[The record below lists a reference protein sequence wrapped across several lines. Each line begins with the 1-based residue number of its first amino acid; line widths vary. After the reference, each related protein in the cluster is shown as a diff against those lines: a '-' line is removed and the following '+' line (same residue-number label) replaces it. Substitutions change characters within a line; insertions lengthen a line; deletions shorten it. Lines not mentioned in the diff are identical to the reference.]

1 MIEGKSLR
9 SDLHRLARA
18 LTALHHAMPDPEARR
33 KLGILMADLD
43 ECLDDEEA
51 LAVDMERRF
60 HIEVERLLGPLP
72 PADPAFRERYTAML
86 AASPAVAIADAALR
100 VVLARMPVPPQP

>member
-18 LTALHHAMPDPEARR
+18 LAALHQAMPDAEVRR
-33 KLGILMADLD
+33 KLGLLMADLD
-43 ECLDDEEA
+43 ECMDDEEA

-60 HIEVERLLGPLP
+60 HIEVERLVGPLP
-72 PADPAFRERYTAML
+72 AGDAAFRQRYTAML

-100 VVLARMPVPPQP
+100 AVLARMPAPPRP